1 MNWKNVDLKSPYE
14 SSQNIIDS
22 YDFDTLLL
30 EISCNIKEI
39 NKETINKHFKQ
50 VLKLKIESAKTVFND
65 NLDNILKEA
74 IEYRNI
80 E

>member
-39 NKETINKHFKQ
+39 NKETINKHFEQ

-74 IEYRNI
+74 IEYRDI